1 MTSAS
6 DDLHEPGTAA
16 PRESVLDVAAAA
28 WKDLADLIQAELQL
42 LRAELS
48 EKLTLTA
55 VSAGLIAAGTIL
67 LLATLV
73 LLLQAAI
80 GGLVALGLSWL
91 TAVLV
96 VAAFTLAA
104 GAALV
109 WFGIKNMTL
118 RRLTPTK
125 TIAQLQKDAQTL
137 TRLE

>member
-6 DDLHEPGTAA
+6 DDLHEPRTAA

-55 VSAGLIAAGTIL
+55 AGLIAAGTIL